1 MLAEEGAD
9 VAVIGRDA
17 GRGHAVEEEIRS
29 TGGKAIF
36 VRADVRR
43 ADDFAALLANHPQ
56 KGRARFIQAEEI
68 AALIVYLASA
78 EAAPITGAC
87 IPIDFGSTAGY

>member
-1 MLAEEGAD
+1 MRLAGKTALITGATSGIGKATAVVFAEEGAD

-17 GRGHAVEEEIRS
+17 GRGHAVEEELRS

-43 ADDFAALLANHPQ
+43 ADDFAALLANHP
-56 KGRARFIQAEEI
+56 
-68 AALIVYLASA
+68 
-78 EAAPITGAC
+78 
-87 IPIDFGSTAGY
+87 

>member
-1 MLAEEGAD
+1 MRLAGKTALITGATSGIGKATAVVFAEEGAD

-43 ADDFAALLANHPQ
+43 ADDFAALLANHP
-56 KGRARFIQAEEI
+56 
-68 AALIVYLASA
+68 
-78 EAAPITGAC
+78 
-87 IPIDFGSTAGY
+87 